1 MHLPPLVVVE
11 YKVVLKSACPWAV
24 GLNGLSAEWAV
35 EPYFSP
41 LFETLT
47 VEVVVTARP
56 IVAMH
61 IQADATLR
69 CFRIWRSV
77 RVCRR
82 AYKSIEPPPQP
93 PREGGEGTDSKGGT
107 GQKLLVP
114 KALQESKSDFVD
126 AAKEVVHGHRHHSSH
141 ETTVKG
147 RAVPA
152 VALENEKT

>member
-1 MHLPPLVVVE
+1 MSCDSAILRVGEHGLGPPVATKEGMHLPPLVVVE

-69 CFRIWRSV
+69 CFRI
-77 RVCRR
+77 
-82 AYKSIEPPPQP
+82 
-93 PREGGEGTDSKGGT
+93 DSKGGT